1 MPKNYDRSQTEG
13 NNRCGGYA
21 LDSLLYDM
29 GIINNPMPL
38 QTYKGIQDEQL
49 AIVNDAA
56 SQKLLD
62 STSQNDTNFSFPS
75 AIVYYFFKVSKQLP
89 KVTID
94 QKMLENYYPVNII
107 NDETQRINKT
117 KVKVEKHTLKEV
129 LNNQNNHRHLVLTN
143 NGTHWISVVKENGN
157 LYKYDPSVGG
167 FNATTIQNLL
177 QEYSGIV
184 ITLD

>member
-107 NDETQRINKT
+107 NDETQRIYKIN
-117 KVKVEKHTLKEV
+117 VKVEKHTLKEV

-143 NGTHWISVVKENGN
+143 NGTHWISVVKDNGS
-157 LYKYDPSVGG
+157 LYMYDPGVGG
-167 FNATTIQNLL
+167 FKVIQIQDL
-177 QEYSGIV
+177 EKMYSGIV

>member
-56 SQKLLD
+56 SQQLLD
-62 STSQNDTNFSFPS
+62 STRQNDTNFSFPS
-75 AIVYYFFKVSKQLP
+75 AIVRYALASCGLNPIVNMGQLP
-89 KVTID
+89 N
-94 QKMLENYYPVNII
+94 QYPDDVIAA
-107 NDETQRINKT
+107 DMQRIQNEG
-117 KVKVEKHTLKEV
+117 VEVGTETLDTV
-129 LNNQNNHRHLVLTN
+129 LNNAENHHHLVLVN
-143 NGTHWISVVKENGN
+143 YGAHWISVVKENGN

>member
-62 STSQNDTNFSFPS
+62 STS
-75 AIVYYFFKVSKQLP
+75 
-89 KVTID
+89 
-94 QKMLENYYPVNII
+94 
-107 NDETQRINKT
+107 
-117 KVKVEKHTLKEV
+117 
-129 LNNQNNHRHLVLTN
+129 
-143 NGTHWISVVKENGN
+143 
-157 LYKYDPSVGG
+157 
-167 FNATTIQNLL
+167 
-177 QEYSGIV
+177 
-184 ITLD
+184 